1 MFRWLRQSLAV
12 AWCCLLCS
20 SALAATGTVV
30 LVADSRVLPLARR
43 LQQEIESLGLE
54 VQLQTAP
61 TPSRSQPPVVATIRL
76 APLGGSD
83 VDMTI
88 VAGATGNTVS
98 YKLISTGPSDDPAS
112 ELVATRTVE
121 LLRASLLQIA
131 GSAEAPKQPPREEA
145 ARPTTTA
152 PSSAASDSLALAVG
166 VAPVFSSAF
175 EHGFQLYVGSVWMPS
190 RHFGVMAGALPALA
204 PLRYR
209 DARGSVDLF
218 GQFYRLGGA
227 IALGDDASLLSLRAI
242 FGAQLDRLRFEGHA
256 SAPYSSATETRHS
269 LSPFLGG
276 ALRLRL
282 ASNLHV
288 LGELAAAL
296 AMPKTTVRSA
306 GDEVGDFGR
315 PLATIAVGMELTW
328 QGSAR

>member
-43 LQQEIESLGLE
+43 LQQEIESLGLQ

-61 TPSRSQPPVVATIRL
+61 TRVEAESPVVATIRL

-88 VAGATGNTVS
+88 VNGATGNTVS
-98 YKLISTGPSDDPAS
+98 YKLISTGASDDPAS

-131 GSAEAPKQPPREEA
+131 SSSAEAPEPAPRAQP
-145 ARPTTTA
+145 ARPPA
-152 PSSAASDSLALAVG
+152 DGGHGLALAVG
-166 VAPVFSSAF
+166 AAPVFSSTF
-175 EHGFQLYVGSVWMPS
+175 EHGLQLYVGSTWMPS
-190 RHFGVMAGALPALA
+190 RHFGVMAAALPALA

-209 DARGSVDLF
+209 DARGSVALF

-227 IALGDDASLLSLRAI
+227 IALGDGTSLLSLRAI
-242 FGAQLDRLRFEGHA
+242 FGAQLDLLRFEGDA
-256 SAPYSSATETRHS
+256 AAPYTSATETHRS

-282 ASNLHV
+282 APNLHV

-296 AMPKTTVRSA
+296 SMPKTTVRSA
-306 GDEVGDFGR
+306 GEEVGDFGR
-315 PLATIAVGMELTW
+315 PLASAAIAMELTW
-328 QGSAR
+328 QTWPR

>member
-20 SALAATGTVV
+20 SALAASGTVV

-43 LQQEIESLGLE
+43 LQQEIESLGLT
-54 VQLQTAP
+54 VRLQTAP
-61 TPSRSQPPVVATIRL
+61 TRSSAESSVVATIRL

-88 VAGATGNTVS
+88 VAGTTGNTVS

-131 GSAEAPKQPPREEA
+131 SSSAEAPRQPPREEP
-145 ARPTTTA
+145 ARPPEA
-152 PSSAASDSLALAVG
+152 SSAPGDSLALGVG
-166 VAPVFSSAF
+166 VAPVFSSTF

-190 RHFGVMAGALPALA
+190 RHFGVMAAALPALA

-227 IALGDDASLLSLRAI
+227 IALGDDAALLSLRAI
-242 FGAQLDRLRFEGHA
+242 FGAQLDLLRFEGDA
-256 SAPYSSATETRHS
+256 AAPYSSATETRHS

-282 ASNLHV
+282 APNLHV

-315 PLATIAVGMELTW
+315 PLATVAMGMELTW
-328 QGSAR
+328 QSTPR